1 MVIKMVEYISYEVK
15 DRSLAYGSLKG
26 DVPFAGTFRD
36 GDVDREIRG
45 GLQWKTRLPD
55 SNPEEGMLNVS
66 MIMFVD
72 NMDIGPSPCG
82 RMRLESGL
90 VSHLNA
96 NDEEAG
102 KELLGML
109 LEKTGNVGRFD
120 VHPVHLGRRISAF
133 PLPSDARCMD
143 VRMDGGQY
151 LVPETDMLR

>member
-1 MVIKMVEYISYEVK
+1 MVECFSYEVK

-26 DVPFAGTFRD
+26 DVPFAATFRD

-82 RMRLESGL
+82 RVRLESGL
-90 VSHLNA
+90 VSRLNA

-102 KELLGML
+102 KELLSML
-109 LEKTGNVGRFD
+109 LEKTDNAGRFD
-120 VHPVHLGRRISAF
+120 VHPVH
-133 PLPSDARCMD
+133 
-143 VRMDGGQY
+143 
-151 LVPETDMLR
+151 

>member
-1 MVIKMVEYISYEVK
+1 MGPS
-15 DRSLAYGSLKG
+15 R
-26 DVPFAGTFRD
+26 GTFRD

-90 VSHLNA
+90 VSRLNA

-109 LEKTGNVGRFD
+109 LEKTGNAGRFD
-120 VHPVHLGRRISAF
+120 VHPVH
-133 PLPSDARCMD
+133 
-143 VRMDGGQY
+143 
-151 LVPETDMLR
+151 